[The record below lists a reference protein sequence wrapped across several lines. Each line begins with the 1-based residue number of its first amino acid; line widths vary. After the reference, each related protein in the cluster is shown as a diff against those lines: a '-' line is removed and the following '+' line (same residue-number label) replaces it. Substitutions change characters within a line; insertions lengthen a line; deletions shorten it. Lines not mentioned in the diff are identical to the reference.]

1 MKAVDIAI
9 AAMLVF
15 LQVVLIA
22 LDILTFEVA
31 VLTMLALIWI
41 APNE

>member
-1 MKAVDIAI
+1 MKAIDIAI
-9 AAMLVF
+9 AALLVL

-31 VLTMLALIWI
+31 VLSMLALIWMK
-41 APNE
+41 P